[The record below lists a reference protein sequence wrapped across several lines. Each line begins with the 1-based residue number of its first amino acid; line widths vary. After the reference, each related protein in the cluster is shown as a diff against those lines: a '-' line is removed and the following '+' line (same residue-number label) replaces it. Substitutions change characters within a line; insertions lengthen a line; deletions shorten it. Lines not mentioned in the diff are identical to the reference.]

1 MCTTKLFETKDKLN
15 GVIHHPSFFFLFFF
29 FFFFFLEFQPMA
41 SGSDDGSLL
50 LDQDTN

>member
-15 GVIHHPSFFFLFFF
+15 GVIHHL
-29 FFFFFLEFQPMA
+29 FFFFLEFQPMA
-41 SGSDDGSLL
+41 FGSVDDSLL

>member
-15 GVIHHPSFFFLFFF
+15 GVIHHPSSSS
-29 FFFFFLEFQPMA
+29 FFFFLEFQPMA

>member
-15 GVIHHPSFFFLFFF
+15 GVIHHPYSSSFF

>member
-15 GVIHHPSFFFLFFF
+15 GVIHHPSSSF